1 MSTPEPSPPTDTHED
16 ARPAF
21 RPHPTHRRAPDQARL
36 DAQHLFSEIPIFK
49 GMSPE
54 QLRQLA
60 RIAQSRAFSAGETV
74 IRTDEPGSTLYV
86 IRSGRVEVV
95 LDRPSGNA
103 ALADLGPGE
112 FFGELSI
119 FDGEV
124 RSATVIAVEETDTL
138 TLGQY
143 DVMRMTQHSPEL
155 AWALLRSLS
164 ARLRAANAR
173 LGRALPG
180 STAEE

>member
-1 MSTPEPSPPTDTHED
+1 MSSPEPALPNDVYEGD
-16 ARPAF
+16 RPAF
-21 RPHPTHRRAPDQARL
+21 RPHPTHRRAPDHTRI

-49 GMSPE
+49 DVSPE

-60 RIAQSRAFSAGETV
+60 RIARSREFAAGEA
-74 IRTDEPGSTLYV
+74 IIHMDEPGSTLYV

-95 LDRPSGNA
+95 LERPTGNVV
-103 ALADLGPGE
+103 LADLGPGE

-119 FDGEV
+119 FDGEL
-124 RSATVIAVEETDTL
+124 RSATVNAVEATDTL

-143 DVMRMTQHSPEL
+143 DVMRMTQRSPEL
-155 AWALLRSLS
+155 AWALLKSLS
-164 ARLRAANAR
+164 ARLRSANVR

-180 STAEE
+180 STAGE

>member
-1 MSTPEPSPPTDTHED
+1 MSAPEPAPPGDTHED
-16 ARPAF
+16 TRPAF
-21 RPHPTHRRAPDQARL
+21 RPHPTHRCSPDHTRI
-36 DAQHLFSEIPIFK
+36 DALNLFSEIPIFR

-60 RIAQSRAFSAGETV
+60 RIAHSRTFSVGETV
-74 IRTDEPGSTLYV
+74 IRMDEPGSMLYV

-95 LDRPSGNA
+95 LERATGNV
-103 ALADLGPGE
+103 ALAELGPGE

-124 RSATVIAVEETDTL
+124 RSATVIATEETETL
-138 TLGQY
+138 TLGQF
-143 DVMRMTQHSPEL
+143 DVMRMTQRSPEL
-155 AWALLRSLS
+155 AWALLKSLS

-180 STAEE
+180 STTSE

>member
-1 MSTPEPSPPTDTHED
+1 MSAPEPSPKSDAYED

-21 RPHPTHRRAPDQARL
+21 RPHPTHRRAPDHTRI

-49 GMSPE
+49 DMSPE

-60 RIAQSRAFSAGETV
+60 RIAHSRAFSAGETV
-74 IRTDEPGSTLYV
+74 IRMDEPGATLYV

-95 LDRPSGNA
+95 LERPTGNVT
-103 ALADLGPGE
+103 LADLGPGE
-112 FFGELSI
+112 FFGELSL

-124 RSATVIAVEETDTL
+124 RSATVNAIEETETL

-143 DVMRMTQHSPEL
+143 GVMRMTQRSPEL
-155 AWALLRSLS
+155 AWALLKSLS
-164 ARLRAANAR
+164 ARLRSASAR
-173 LGRALPG
+173 LGHALPG
-180 STAEE
+180 STAEA